1 MTRAAAS
8 GATVRTVLRKSVT
21 PRILAKA
28 FGLPSRAEKPADR
41 TTRRTPATAFVGI
54 ISRMTIPANLQ
65 RRPFLA
71 PIGLVA
77 ITLAAGIVIL
87 IAAVWFLVTSTSTT
101 VILVRH
107 APQMLGINGDDPP
120 LSAEGEARAAS
131 LARLLGDTHLKSRVA
146 AIYVSEKLR
155 SRSTAAPLAQMLGIT
170 PVVVDEDDARGLARR
185 VLRDHPGETILIVG
199 HANTLPA
206 IVADL
211 SGMADIPPVEPS
223 DYATVY
229 VVTVPRVGR
238 AGVVRLRY

>member
-1 MTRAAAS
+1 
-8 GATVRTVLRKSVT
+8 
-21 PRILAKA
+21 
-28 FGLPSRAEKPADR
+28 
-41 TTRRTPATAFVGI
+41 
-54 ISRMTIPANLQ
+54 MTIPANLQ

-77 ITLAAGIVIL
+77 ITVTAGIVIL
-87 IAAVWFLVTSTSTT
+87 IAAAWFLVTSTSTT
-101 VILVRH
+101 VI
-107 APQMLGINGDDPP
+107 INGDDPP

-155 SRSTAAPLAQMLGIT
+155 SRATAAPLAQMLGIT

-206 IVADL
+206 IVA
-211 SGMADIPPVEPS
+211 S
-223 DYATVY
+223 
-229 VVTVPRVGR
+229 
-238 AGVVRLRY
+238 LRGS

>member
-1 MTRAAAS
+1 
-8 GATVRTVLRKSVT
+8 
-21 PRILAKA
+21 
-28 FGLPSRAEKPADR
+28 
-41 TTRRTPATAFVGI
+41 
-54 ISRMTIPANLQ
+54 
-65 RRPFLA
+65 
-71 PIGLVA
+71 
-77 ITLAAGIVIL
+77 
-87 IAAVWFLVTSTSTT
+87 
-101 VILVRH
+101 
-107 APQMLGINGDDPP
+107 
-120 LSAEGEARAAS
+120 
-131 LARLLGDTHLKSRVA
+131 
-146 AIYVSEKLR
+146 
-155 SRSTAAPLAQMLGIT
+155 MLGIT

>member
-1 MTRAAAS
+1 
-8 GATVRTVLRKSVT
+8 
-21 PRILAKA
+21 
-28 FGLPSRAEKPADR
+28 
-41 TTRRTPATAFVGI
+41 
-54 ISRMTIPANLQ
+54 MTIPANLQ

-77 ITLAAGIVIL
+77 LTVTAGVVIL

-101 VILVRH
+101 VIIVRH
-107 APQMLGINGDDPP
+107 APQMLGVSGDDPP
-120 LSAEGEARAAS
+120 LSAEGESRAAS

-170 PVVVDEDDARGLARR
+170 PEVADEGDARGLARR
-185 VLRDHPGETILIVG
+185 VLREHSGDTILIVG

-211 SGMADIPPVEPS
+211 SGVVDIPAVEPS
-223 DYATVY
+223 DYATMY
-229 VVTVPRVGR
+229 IVTVPRVGR
-238 AGVVRLRY
+238 PGVLRLRY